1 MDRAR
6 GSRPAI
12 HNRGRRRSSGRSPL
26 DLLEDPADPLGARP
40 LGMTVGSRQLPS
52 PERPPGDGQEIEDPP
67 HPPGLERQ
75 PSLIE
80 PSALFDRRGEA
91 VVVPGDLRIPGARL
105 DSHADRRIAEIHDAV
120 GRVDSPRT
128 VLVRLEAVHAVP
140 HASRLADRPQAM
152 RARAIAWIEHEAVR
166 LGERGRAQEGVV
178 ERDHAT
184 PFVTEPAVVALHR
197 VPDGSKLLVGEDVL
211 ALGLGDGRLEPRL
224 HRLDLLPELPVHVI
238 DEVLEDAHVADRLHR
253 DLALFRP
260 GGGDARHTREPPPPV
275 DPQGALAAEPP
286 VAGSTEGERPVELLS
301 DLDETVQDRRVLGEL
316 ERVRLEG
323 RLPARVGI
331 VSVDLECRLHQYRLP
346 SGFHPV
352 MTTGLEVIA
361 GLSGRKDAIVWTSH
375 RASSR
380 AGRSWRMCA
389 PRLSS
394 LNPAAAAMTPP
405 TVRSDSSSR
414 NAISS

>member
-1 MDRAR
+1 
-6 GSRPAI
+6 
-12 HNRGRRRSSGRSPL
+12 
-26 DLLEDPADPLGARP
+26 
-40 LGMTVGSRQLPS
+40 MTVGSRQLPS
-52 PERPPGDGQEIEDPP
+52 PERPPGDRQEIEDPP
-67 HPPGLERQ
+67 HPPGLQRQ

-91 VVVPGDLRIPGARL
+91 FVVPGDLRIPGARL

-120 GRVDSPRT
+120 GRVDSPWT

-197 VPDGSKLLVGEDVL
+197 VPDGSKLLVREDVL
-211 ALGLGDGRLEPRL
+211 ALGLGDGRLEPRF
-224 HRLDLLPELPVHVI
+224 HRLDLLPEQLVHVI

-286 VAGSTEGERPVELLS
+286 VAGSAEGERPVELLS
-301 DLDETVQDRRVLGEL
+301 DLDKAVQDRRVLGEL
-316 ERVRLEG
+316 EQVRLEG

-352 MTTGLEVIA
+352 MTTGFEVIA
-361 GLSGRKDAIVWTSH
+361 GPSGRTDARVCTVL

-380 AGRSWRMCA
+380 ARRFCVA
-389 PRLSS
+389 RP
-394 LNPAAAAMTPP
+394 PAARRPPSRIPAPAAPP
-405 TVRSDSSSR
+405 PDRLARRRPGLPGASYPRERWRRGRPWRRILPSRRARSRPWLRPD
-414 NAISS
+414 